1 MRKKDRNYYRFAK
14 KKEKQ
19 NKRIQ
24 ILASYVHVPQ
34 AKSYLITNLPLL
46 LQNSFFAISQ
56 ENLPKTS
63 PNKSECWKK
72 CVFCYISLVM
82 AEGLNHC
89 IIMLKCFCIDFI
101 FQNFV
106 FFNTVVIFLEF
117 GSKNIDLFLLWFL
130 TNTCGKLLAVYPP
143 S

>member
-1 MRKKDRNYYRFAK
+1 MRMCH
-14 KKEKQ
+14 KQ
-19 NKRIQ
+19 
-24 ILASYVHVPQ
+24 
-34 AKSYLITNLPLL
+34 KSYLITNMPLYL

-56 ENLPKTS
+56 ENLPK
-63 PNKSECWKK
+63 PVQIRVNVEKN
-72 CVFCYISLVM
+72 VFFCYILLAM

-89 IIMLKCFCIDFI
+89 IIMLKCFCIAFI

-106 FFNTVVIFLEF
+106 FFNTVVIFMGF

>member
-1 MRKKDRNYYRFAK
+1 MCMCH
-14 KKEKQ
+14 KQ
-19 NKRIQ
+19 
-24 ILASYVHVPQ
+24 
-34 AKSYLITNLPLL
+34 KSYLITNLPIL

-72 CVFCYISLVM
+72 CVFCYISLAM
-82 AEGLNHC
+82 AEGLDHC

-106 FFNTVVIFLEF
+106 FFNTVIIFLEF